1 MGNEKTMSA
10 KIVALVGVSGS
21 GKSTLANKLC
31 EEYGTGNSIVVNRD
45 KLREMLYS
53 YSESTVERYYSHPDL
68 SKREAEVTKVKHR
81 IIQGAIL
88 DGKIVIADNTNLRMR
103 YINEYKKFG
112 VPVEFILVD
121 EELKTCIQRDLERER
136 SVGPLVIKK
145 QHQDLQNLKKQFDFK
160 PWKPTEFKAP
170 AHDKNKENCVI
181 FDIDGTLARNVSRGP
196 FDWSRVMEDELKKE
210 IAALYMFCNKHKFE
224 HNTPKVIVCSG
235 RDFVCVVET
244 TDWLANYG
252 LTYDH
257 LYMRKPDDNRP
268 DYVIKQEFWEEI
280 SDKYNVLFMVDD
292 RDQVVHHA
300 RRLGF
305 TVLQVDYGD
314 F

>member
-1 MGNEKTMSA
+1 MS
-10 KIVALVGVSGS
+10 KIIATVGISGS
-21 GKSTLANKLC
+21 GKSTLSRKLQ
-31 EEYGTGNSIVVNRD
+31 EENPGSIIVNRD
-45 KLREMLYS
+45 KLRELLYG
-53 YSESTVERYYSHPDL
+53 YTEATVSAHYSHPDFG
-68 SKREAEVTKVKHR
+68 KREAEVSKVQNR
-81 IIQGAIL
+81 LIQGALL
-88 DGKIVIADNTNLRMR
+88 DGKVVIVDNTNLKMR
-103 YINEYKKFG
+103 FLNEYKKFG
-112 VPVEFILVD
+112 VPVEFVLVD
-121 EELKTCIQRDLERER
+121 TPLVECIIRDKARER
-136 SVGPLVIKK
+136 QVGKDVITKQWNDLKNLV
-145 QHQDLQNLKKQFDFK
+145 KQFDFK
-160 PWKPTEFKAP
+160 PYKPTEFKAP

-181 FDIDGTLARNVSRGP
+181 FDIDGTLARNVSRSP
-196 FDWSRVMEDELKKE
+196 FDWSKVMEDELKEE

-224 HNTPKVIVCSG
+224 HKTPKVVICSG
-235 RDFVCVVET
+235 RDGSCVVET

-268 DYVIKQEFWEEI
+268 DYIIKQEFWEHI
-280 SDKYNVLFMVDD
+280 SSKYNVLFMVDD

>member
-1 MGNEKTMSA
+1 MS
-10 KIVALVGVSGS
+10 KIIATVGISGS
-21 GKSTLANKLC
+21 GKSTLSRKLQ
-31 EEYGTGNSIVVNRD
+31 EENPGSIIVNRD
-45 KLREMLYS
+45 KLRELLYGFT
-53 YSESTVERYYSHPDL
+53 EATVSAYYSHPDL

-81 IIQGAIL
+81 IIQGALL

-160 PWKPTEFKAP
+160 PWNPTTFKAP

-181 FDIDGTLARNVSRGP
+181 FDIDGTLADHEGIRGP
-196 FDWSRVMEDELKKE
+196 FDWDKVLEDKLKKDV
-210 IAALYMFCNKHKFE
+210 AALYMFCNKHKFQ
-224 HNTPKVIVCSG
+224 HKTPKVIVCSG
-235 RDFVCVVET
+235 RDAVCRSKTVA
-244 TDWLANYG
+244 WLAYYG
-252 LTYDH
+252 LTFDE
-257 LYMRKPDDNRP
+257 LFMRAENDNRP
-268 DYVIKQEFWEEI
+268 DFEIKQEFWEEI
-280 SDKYNVLFMVDD
+280 SAKHNVLFMVDD
-292 RDQVVHHA
+292 RQQVVDHA

-305 TVLQVDYGD
+305 TVLQCDYGD